1 MNVQFLKYIRMTV
14 QVKIL
19 NLFLTTSKIHLKFL
33 YKRHIKRKLTKY
45 LESKQLEKLRCNMFA
60 EEKGNSIQETKE
72 DFVASNF

>member
-1 MNVQFLKYIRMTV
+1 MVFDNKEGP
-14 QVKIL
+14 
-19 NLFLTTSKIHLKFL
+19 SKVL
-33 YKRHIKRKLTKY
+33 KRHVKRKLTKY